1 MTDTTTIPE
10 IKALEQTDDYAKFVV
25 EPLDRGYG
33 VTLGNSLRRVLL
45 SSIPG
50 AAVTSVKIEGVLHEF
65 STIPGVKE
73 DTTELLLNVKN
84 LAFKIHDNGASAAA
98 LAAGTR
104 PEPRVAHIDVHGQG
118 TVTGADVQCP
128 PDMEMVNSDLYLATI
143 SDDNAHL
150 SIELTVNSGKGYV
163 LPEKQDK
170 SRQVIGEIP
179 IGAAFTP
186 VKKVS
191 YTVEA
196 TRVGF
201 KTDFDRLVLE
211 IWTNGTIAPAESLA
225 QAAQTLERFFHQ
237 FVEAPLGNIAA
248 LAQMDGGGARNGLP
262 NGAPDARI
270 EELDFS
276 VRTYN
281 CLKKANVLTIGELAQ
296 LTENDLM
303 QIRNFGKKS
312 LTEVKEKLALLGL
325 KLTGD
330 TGEPGDYSS
339 YDDDEETDTDET
351 QGVGDIGSG
360 LISAGEGDEAVQEDD
375 EI

>member
-1 MTDTTTIPE
+1 MTDTITFPE
-10 IKALEQTDDYAKFVV
+10 IKALEQNEEYAKFVV

-65 STIPGVKE
+65 STIAGVKE

-84 LAFKIHDNGASAAA
+84 LAFKVHDDSPAASSN
-98 LAAGTR
+98 GTR
-104 PEPRVAHIDVHGQG
+104 PEPRIAHIDVQGQG
-118 TVTGADVQCP
+118 RVTGADVQCP
-128 PDMEMVNSDLYLATI
+128 PDLELINSDLYLATI
-143 SDDNAHL
+143 SDESARL
-150 SIELTVNSGKGYV
+150 SIELTVDIGRGYV

-170 SRQVIGEIP
+170 TRQLIGVIP

-186 VKKVS
+186 VRRVS

-201 KTDFDRLVLE
+201 KTDYDRLVLE
-211 IWTNGTIAPAESLA
+211 IWTNGTISPAESLG
-225 QAAQTLERFFHQ
+225 QAAFTLERFFHQ
-237 FVEAPLGNIAA
+237 FVEAPLGHIANLSHGDGVMRA
-248 LAQMDGGGARNGLP
+248 GGLA

-296 LTENDLM
+296 MTEGDLM

-312 LTEVKEKLALLGL
+312 LTEVKEKLLDLGL
-325 KLTGD
+325 KLRGD
-330 TGEPGDYSS
+330 TGESIDFAA
-339 YDDDEETDTDET
+339 DDDED
-351 QGVGDIGSG
+351 
-360 LISAGEGDEAVQEDD
+360 EGDGDAMDLAEVDADDDSDEAEEEDA
-375 EI
+375 E